1 MAGINEYPHLT
12 VSTGA
17 RMFTLRAGYLEFLL
31 IRRAALPSA
40 AIWALPGGFVDLDET
55 LGAVVAWELEEETGI
70 TGGGLEQLDTFGAS
84 ERDTCAPLVSRGSG
98 GR

>member
-1 MAGINEYPHLT
+1 MAGINGYPHLT
-12 VSTGA
+12 VSTAA

-40 AIWALPGGFVDLDET
+40 DIWALPGGFVDLDET
-55 LGAVVAWELEEETGI
+55 LGAVVARELEEETGI
-70 TGGGLEQLDTFGAS
+70 TGVCLEQLYTFGAP
-84 ERDTCAPLVSRGSG
+84 ERETCAPLVSRGSG